1 LTKPDTRP
9 LEGTVAIVTGAGSGI
24 GRAVARSLGDAGAA
38 VALAA
43 RSLDRLETAAE
54 DLRTGGATSMAVQ
67 CDVTSESQV
76 VAMFAK
82 VEAELGPV
90 GVLVNNAG
98 TLSSALIEDTT
109 LADWRHVLD
118 VNLTGAFLCMRE
130 AIRLMKPRKQG
141 RILNIGSISASVPRP
156 MTASYAAS
164 KAGLVGLSRTAAIE
178 AREHG
183 IAVGC
188 LHPGNVRTE
197 MRQDMSDPINRE
209 DMMSVDEVA
218 ELAIAMLLVATTTT
232 VWELTALPIEQAFL
246 GRG

>member
-1 LTKPDTRP
+1 MRP

-24 GRAVARSLGDAGAA
+24 GRAVARSLGNAGAA

-54 DLRTGGATSMAVQ
+54 DIRSGGALAMAVQ

-76 VAMFAK
+76 VAMFDR
-82 VEAELGPV
+82 VDAELGPV

-98 TLSSALIEDTT
+98 TLSSALIEDTP
-109 LADWRHVLD
+109 LADWRHVID

-141 RILNIGSISASVPRP
+141 RILNIGSISASVPRS

-178 AREHG
+178 ARPHG
-183 IAVGC
+183 IAIGC

-197 MRQDMSDPINRE
+197 MRQDMTDPMNRE

-218 ELAIAMLLVATTTT
+218 ELAMAMLLVAPTTT

>member
-1 LTKPDTRP
+1 MRP

-24 GRAVARSLGDAGAA
+24 GRAVARSLGNAGAA

-54 DLRTGGATSMAVQ
+54 DIRRGGALAMAVQ

-76 VAMFAK
+76 VAMFDR
-82 VEAELGPV
+82 VDAELGPV

-98 TLSSALIEDTT
+98 ALSPALIEDST

-130 AIRLMKPRKQG
+130 AIRVMKPRKQG
-141 RILNIGSISASVPRP
+141 RILNIDSISASVPRP
-156 MTASYAAS
+156 MTGSYAAS

-178 AREHG
+178 ARPYG
-183 IAVGC
+183 IAIGC

-197 MRQDMSDPINRE
+197 MRQDMTDPMNRE
-209 DMMSVDEVA
+209 DMMTVDEVA
-218 ELAIAMLLVATTTT
+218 DLAMAMLLVAPTTT

>member
-1 LTKPDTRP
+1 LTKPDLRP

-43 RSLDRLETAAE
+43 RSLDRLENAAE
-54 DLRTGGATSMAVQ
+54 DIRSSGALAMAVQ
-67 CDVTSESQV
+67 CDVTSESEV
-76 VAMFAK
+76 VAMFDR
-82 VEAELGPV
+82 VDAELGPV

-109 LADWRHVLD
+109 LTDWRHVLD
-118 VNLTGAFLCMRE
+118 VNLTGAFLCMRQ
-130 AIRLMKPRKQG
+130 AIRLMRPRKQG

-164 KAGLVGLSRTAAIE
+164 KAGLVALSRTAAIE
-178 AREHG
+178 ARPHG
-183 IAVGC
+183 IAIGC

-197 MRQDMSDPINRE
+197 MRQDMTDPVNRE

-218 ELAIAMLLVATTTT
+218 ELAMAMLLVAPTTT
-232 VWELTALPIEQAFL
+232 VWELTALPIDQAFL

>member
-1 LTKPDTRP
+1 LTKLDTRP

-218 ELAIAMLLVATTTT
+218 ELAMAMLLVATTTT

>member
-1 LTKPDTRP
+1 MRP
-9 LEGTVAIVTGAGSGI
+9 LEGTVAIVTGAGTGI
-24 GRAVARSLGDAGAA
+24 GRAVARGLGDAGAA

-54 DLRTGGATSMAVQ
+54 DIRSGGALAMAVQ

-76 VAMFAK
+76 VAMFDR
-82 VEAELGPV
+82 VDAELGPV

-98 TLSSALIEDTT
+98 TLSSALIEDTP
-109 LADWRHVLD
+109 LADWRHVID

-141 RILNIGSISASVPRP
+141 RILNIGSISASVPRS

-178 AREHG
+178 ARPHG
-183 IAVGC
+183 IAIGC

-197 MRQDMSDPINRE
+197 MRQDMTDPMNRE

-218 ELAIAMLLVATTTT
+218 ELAMAMLLVAPTTT

>member
-1 LTKPDTRP
+1 LTKPDLRP

-43 RSLDRLETAAE
+43 RSLDRLENAAE
-54 DLRTGGATSMAVQ
+54 DIRSNGALAMAVQ
-67 CDVTSESQV
+67 CDVTSESEV
-76 VAMFAK
+76 VAMFDR
-82 VEAELGPV
+82 VDAELGPV

-109 LADWRHVLD
+109 LTDWRHVLD
-118 VNLTGAFLCMRE
+118 VNLTGAFLCMRQ
-130 AIRLMKPRKQG
+130 AIRLMRPRKQG

-164 KAGLVGLSRTAAIE
+164 KAGLVALSRTAAIE
-178 AREHG
+178 ARPHG
-183 IAVGC
+183 IAIGC

-197 MRQDMSDPINRE
+197 MRQDMTDPMNRE
-209 DMMSVDEVA
+209 DMMSIDEVA
-218 ELAIAMLLVATTTT
+218 DLAKAMLLVAPTTT

>member
-1 LTKPDTRP
+1 MRP

-24 GRAVARSLGDAGAA
+24 GRAVARSLGNAGAA

-54 DLRTGGATSMAVQ
+54 DIRRGGALAMAVQ

-76 VAMFAK
+76 VAMFDR
-82 VEAELGPV
+82 VDAELGPV

-98 TLSSALIEDTT
+98 ALSPALIEDST

-130 AIRLMKPRKQG
+130 AIRVMKPRKQG

-156 MTASYAAS
+156 MTGSYAAS

-178 AREHG
+178 ARPYG
-183 IAVGC
+183 IAIGC

-197 MRQDMSDPINRE
+197 MRQDMTDPMNRE
-209 DMMSVDEVA
+209 DMMTVDEVA
-218 ELAIAMLLVATTTT
+218 DLAMAMLLVAPTTT

>member
-1 LTKPDTRP
+1 MPP

-43 RSLDRLETAAE
+43 RSLDRLETTAE
-54 DLRTGGATSMAVQ
+54 DIRSSGALAMAVQ
-67 CDVTSESQV
+67 CDVTSESEV
-76 VAMFAK
+76 VAMFDK
-82 VEAELGPV
+82 VDAELGPV
-90 GVLVNNAG
+90 SVLVNNAG
-98 TLSSALIEDTT
+98 ILSSALVENTT
-109 LADWRHVLD
+109 LADWQRVLD
-118 VNLTGAFLCMRE
+118 VNLTGTFLCMRQ
-130 AIRLMKPRKQG
+130 AIRQMRPRQQG

-164 KAGLVGLSRTAAIE
+164 KAGLVALSRTAAIE
-178 AREHG
+178 ARPHG
-183 IAVGC
+183 IAIGC

-197 MRQDMSDPINRE
+197 MRQDMTDPMNRE

-218 ELAIAMLLVATTTT
+218 ELAMAMLLVAPTTT